1 MRDRTI
7 TLPKLEKRD
16 RVNEQIIKILG
27 NNALTAWQI
36 DKKTTTKSIGN
47 VRGVLST
54 MVRSGELE
62 CIKCPHCD
70 LGRMYKVKK

>member
-1 MRDRTI
+1 MKNRI
-7 TLPKLEKRD
+7 IILPNEEKKHT
-16 RVNEQIIKILG
+16 VNEQIIKILG

-47 VRGVLST
+47 VRGVLSN
-54 MVRSGELE
+54 MVRLGELE
-62 CIKCPHCD
+62 CVKCPHCD